1 MDEVVDLAKSCQI
14 VSSALE
20 THFKTE
26 ALTISMQDGE
36 AAGQSV
42 AHVHWHIL
50 PRKKGDFEKNDD
62 IYEKLQADGT
72 EIRVRRTDEEMKNES
87 VVFRQLFA

>member
-20 THFKTE
+20 IHFKTE

-72 EIRVRRTDEEMKNES
+72 EVRVRRTDEEMENES